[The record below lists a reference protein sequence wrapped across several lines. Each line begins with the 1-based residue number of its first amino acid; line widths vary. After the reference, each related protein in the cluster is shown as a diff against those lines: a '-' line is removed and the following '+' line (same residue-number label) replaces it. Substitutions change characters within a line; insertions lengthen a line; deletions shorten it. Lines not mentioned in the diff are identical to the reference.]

1 MLPQKNVT
9 GSEKTPLMVQ
19 KIKIDFFAPVESTK
33 HTDYT
38 AALSVVIAH
47 SFPEL

>member
-1 MLPQKNVT
+1 MH
-9 GSEKTPLMVQ
+9 LMAQ
-19 KIKIDFFAPVESTK
+19 KIKINFLAPVESTK

-38 AALSVVIAH
+38 AALFVVIAH